1 MIPELEIHAEL
12 ELADLTPGFYKILEQ
27 MEPFGPENPK
37 PVFCI
42 RNLNNIGC
50 RIVKEEHV
58 RFEVEK
64 NGLKITGIGFGMAE
78 KFEALAQNSKLD
90 IVFNLE
96 ENNFR
101 DVTSLQLK
109 VIDFDIAGKK

>member
-1 MIPELEIHAEL
+1 
-12 ELADLTPGFYKILEQ
+12 

-42 RNLNNIGC
+42 RQVNNIGC

-78 KFEALAQNSKLD
+78 KFNLLEENGQLD

-101 DVTSLQLK
+101 DVKSLQMK
-109 VIDFDIAGKK
+109 VVDFDIAGKK